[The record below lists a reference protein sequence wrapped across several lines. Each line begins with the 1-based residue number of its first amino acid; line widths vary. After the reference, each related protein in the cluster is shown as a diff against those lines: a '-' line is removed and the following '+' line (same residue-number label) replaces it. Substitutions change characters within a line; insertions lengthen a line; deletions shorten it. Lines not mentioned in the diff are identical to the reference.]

1 LALADAD
8 SATPG
13 LCEPEPELRQLWHR
27 LNNQLSVILAHG
39 ELLELK
45 AVDGYSR
52 SRAAQ
57 VVTGTLGAM
66 STVKAIRESLE
77 PPVA

>member
-8 SATPG
+8 VATPG
-13 LCEPEPELRQLWHR
+13 QRAPEPELRQLLHR

-39 ELLELK
+39 ELLEFK
-45 AVDGYSR
+45 AVDGHNR

-57 VVTGTLGAM
+57 VVTGAIGAM
-66 STVKAIRESLE
+66 STVKAIRTRLE
-77 PPVA
+77 QPAV